1 MYQRIILIGRLGRD
15 PESRVTPDGTP
26 VTSFSVATDRH
37 WTDANGQQQSRTT
50 WFRVVAF
57 RRLAE
62 TCAEYLGKGQ
72 LVMVEGEL
80 QEPKPYVG
88 RDGAWHAS
96 LDVTAQ
102 AVKFLSSKGE
112 RASEDSGGDEDTGDQ
127 EIPF

>member
-1 MYQRIILIGRLGRD
+1 MFQKLIIIGRLGRD

-26 VTSFSVATDRH
+26 VTSFSVATDRR

-50 WFRVVAF
+50 WFRVITW

-62 TCAEYLGKGQ
+62 TCAEYLSKGA
-72 LVMVEGEL
+72 LVAVEGEV
-80 QEPKPYVG
+80 QEPKPYAG

-96 LDVTAQ
+96 LDVTAA

-112 RASEDSGGDEDTGDQ
+112 RASEDSGGDEDETDLL
-127 EIPF
+127 PF